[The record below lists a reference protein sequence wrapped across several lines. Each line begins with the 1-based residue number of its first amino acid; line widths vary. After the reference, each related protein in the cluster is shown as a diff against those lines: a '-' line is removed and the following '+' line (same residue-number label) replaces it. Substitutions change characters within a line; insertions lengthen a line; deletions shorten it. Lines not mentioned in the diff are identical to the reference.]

1 MTVLTPLKSDFE
13 VDATFHY
20 REPIVLYNN
29 KTSSAQIR
37 NLLSIVFSL
46 PMN

>member
-1 MTVLTPLKSDFE
+1 MIVLTLLKSNFE

-29 KTSSAQIR
+29 KTPSAQIR